1 MLQKYFHN
9 VPILFLR
16 QHVIQF
22 MVWLTIFTLE
32 NNITGFFHAMKML
45 IGWFIVIS
53 WFPWLQI
60 QRQCQTY
67 FYLKALSCKFEIW
80 KKKSLIIYMYVC
92 LGSIFANIIIF
103 DKPKNIQKI
112 DRLVKNRHI
121 ADVTHS
127 IKRGTV
133 SPFVIQSTSDLV
145 QTADIAWQLNFVVVP
160 DKKLGI
166 IFPLKVL
173 GTKYKRI
180 PLIFSL
186 PVYVEGIHYFI

>member
-1 MLQKYFHN
+1 
-9 VPILFLR
+9 
-16 QHVIQF
+16 
-22 MVWLTIFTLE
+22 
-32 NNITGFFHAMKML
+32 ML

-60 QRQCQTY
+60 QKQFQTH

-127 IKRGTV
+127 IKMGTV
-133 SPFVIQSTSDLV
+133 SPFVIQFTSNLV

-166 IFPLKVL
+166 IFPLNRTSSKCIFRPCRAFQSL
-173 GTKYKRI
+173 WSTLLLRYQLNIIGKRLLMTLCNI
-180 PLIFSL
+180 
-186 PVYVEGIHYFI
+186 